1 MSEDPSGSPAGDN
14 TQAPESVT
22 VVVCAY
28 TLDRWTDLHDGV
40 LEAARQLRESGREGR
55 VLVVVDHND
64 ELLTKAG
71 ELAGPLVDVIA
82 NTHRRGLSGGRNTA
96 IGFADTEVIVF
107 LDDDAT
113 PEPGWLEHLLVP
125 FADREVLI
133 AGGAPPPPRRPP
145 PPAPPRPPPRPP
157 PRGNT
162 PRPPAHHTLEL
173 NT

>member
-14 TQAPESVT
+14 THAPESVT

-40 LEAARQLRESGREGR
+40 LEAAHQLRESGREGR

-82 NTHRRGLSGGRNTA
+82 NTQNTTYLWNS
-96 IGFADTEVIVF
+96 DSYPSSNR
-107 LDDDAT
+107 LLT
-113 PEPGWLEHLLVP
+113 PKRFRAQEPV
-125 FADREVLI
+125 DC
-133 AGGAPPPPRRPP
+133 
-145 PPAPPRPPPRPP
+145 
-157 PRGNT
+157 GN
-162 PRPPAHHTLEL
+162 L
-173 NT
+173 